1 MLKEKIDKYTDKL
14 KTKKPEYRRPLL
26 ALPAGMNSSYLEAAQ
41 TSRDGQNTTTQK
53 ALNAR
58 DIRGFVLSKL
68 SCTEDF

>member
-41 TSRDGQNTTTQK
+41 TSRDRRLKHNH
-53 ALNAR
+53 
-58 DIRGFVLSKL
+58 
-68 SCTEDF
+68 TEGLECQGHSGLRPFQAQLH